1 MMMMRGGMGAALAG
15 LLAGSCQ
22 SGPTRPNPAKGADW
36 TPRPAPDLGA
46 EVARV
51 GGRPIFAAEVAGQSA
66 RFGLPPAQ
74 ALAQLIDFELLAE
87 RARDRAPSSAPAV
100 TSRPDEGRR
109 QLLVERL
116 LEQEFEPGIRRED
129 VPEAD
134 LRKVYDQNLHRF
146 VHPRLVE
153 VALLSVYT
161 GPTMKPEPRAR
172 AEVTAHDLWEVV
184 SKSPLR
190 TAEAFEEIAK
200 DKVWSDRKVAYWHL
214 IQGPDRKS
222 GPFGANVGGALQKLR
237 TKGETSPLIIDDSG
251 FHIARYID
259 EKPPLNVPFAQA
271 RAEILAG
278 YHPVWRHQ
286 RFVVWTTNLG
296 NNHGVEVFPDRLLAA
311 GAAPAP

>member
-1 MMMMRGGMGAALAG
+1 ME
-15 LLAGSCQ
+15 
-22 SGPTRPNPAKGADW
+22 PAKQADW
-36 TPRPAPDLGA
+36 APRPARDLGA

-51 GGRPIFAAEVAGQSA
+51 GSRPIFAAEVAGQSA
-66 RFGLPPAQ
+66 RFRLTPAQ
-74 ALAQLIDFELLAE
+74 ALDQLIEFELLAQ
-87 RARDRAPSSAPAV
+87 RAHEQGRSSPAPGAASA
-100 TSRPDEGRR
+100 SRIDEARR

-134 LRKVYDQNLHRF
+134 LRKLYDQNLPRF

-161 GPTMKPEPRAR
+161 GPGMKPGPRAR
-172 AEVTAHDLWEVV
+172 AEVTAHDLWDFV

-190 TAEAFEEIAK
+190 SPEAFADIAK
-200 DKVWSDRKVAYWHL
+200 DKTWSDRKVAYWHL

-237 TKGETSPLIIDDSG
+237 SKGETSPLIIDDSG

-259 EKPPLNVPFAQA
+259 EKPPIDVPFAKA
-271 RAEILAG
+271 REEILAG
-278 YHPVWRHQ
+278 YFPIWRHQ
-286 RFVVWTTNLG
+286 RFIAWTTQLG
-296 NNHGVEVFPDRLLAA
+296 GSHGVEVFDDRLLAA
-311 GAAPAP
+311 AITPAP